1 MATLSILTALAA
13 ISLMGFATQRGGTC
27 TVAAVE
33 EIIAEGRFGRLAALV
48 EASLWVGGG
57 LVLLD
62 AAGLLR
68 MMPIGYA
75 VGFTTIVGG
84 VLLGVGAFVN
94 RTCAFGT
101 IARLGSGEWAYLATP
116 LGFFLGSLT
125 ILYVH
130 TPTQLSE
137 GSSVLEA
144 SAWLAILCILF
155 FAVRL
160 FAHGRTIRRKRIA
173 PLHHIWSP
181 HVATTIIGIT
191 FLAALLTVGDW
202 TYTETLAGLAR
213 GATFELTLRLLL
225 IAALIAGS
233 VLGGWTAGRIRHVA
247 PSLASVGRCL
257 AGGALMGAG
266 AALIPGGNDGLVLVG
281 MPLLWPYAWLAF
293 ASMCAAIYLAIRL
306 ARPTAR

>member
-1 MATLSILTALAA
+1 MRSASPPSSAACFSALAPSSTA
-13 ISLMGFATQRGGTC
+13 PARSAR
-27 TVAAVE
+27 
-33 EIIAEGRFGRLAALV
+33 
-48 EASLWVGGG
+48 
-57 LVLLD
+57 LLD
-62 AAGLLR
+62 SARASG
-68 MMPIGYA
+68 PIS
-75 VGFTTIVGG
+75 
-84 VLLGVGAFVN
+84 
-94 RTCAFGT
+94 R
-101 IARLGSGEWAYLATP
+101 RHLAS
-116 LGFFLGSLT
+116 FLGSLT

-191 FLAALLTVGDW
+191 FLAALLTVGTDL
-202 TYTETLAGLAR
+202 YRDAGRTCAR
-213 GATFELTLRLLL
+213 GDVRTDAQTAADRRADRRLCPRWLD
-225 IAALIAGS
+225 
-233 VLGGWTAGRIRHVA
+233 GRTDQACRA
-247 PSLASVGRCL
+247 EPGQRRPLPRGRR
-257 AGGALMGAG
+257 ADGAG

-306 ARPTAR
+306 ARPTARMISRA